1 MALFSKLTVL
11 LLYPFNRNH
20 YRPFDI
26 EHRSPNRRRWRRAK
40 DFPHVSTFKMA
51 PYRSRIPFR
60 PGCKLRG
67 SSPRSRRALPRFHP
81 SRALPRPPIKRL
93 STAAPLREET
103 ARAFIPTPFLRVLS
117 LTPFTCDP
125 KREFKHFP
133 ESDFNR
139 SNDLNYS

>member
-1 MALFSKLTVL
+1 MPLSKPFTKELLSPFLASLSKLTVL

-20 YRPFDI
+20 YRSFDI

-40 DFPHVSTFKMA
+40 DSPHVSTFKMA

-103 ARAFIPTPFLRVLS
+103 ARAFIPTPCVSPRAVPHALHVR
-117 LTPFTCDP
+117 P
-125 KREFKHFP
+125 
-133 ESDFNR
+133 
-139 SNDLNYS
+139 